1 MDLCGLPILS
11 ALCTARDEA
20 TAMIAAAPFLL
31 IAHAVGEA
39 AGWFIQA
46 LWIVFDQTT
55 LVDVTSPGYVAVY
68 NLIFGIGITVAL
80 LLFCFQLITAVVR
93 REPGG
98 LTRAGTG
105 LAKSVLGSFVAVS
118 LVALALEITDQ
129 LCIGIVQATG
139 NSMASMGD
147 KIIILVTALTALNA
161 GSPAVGA
168 IVTIFLGGLVIAAG
182 AIVWFSLLVRKS
194 LILLAVALAPLA
206 LAGSSWEAT
215 KGWASKWLMFVVALI
230 VSKLVLTVILL
241 VAISQI
247 SVPIALDIQAITD
260 PLAGIVLLAVAAF
273 APYITYKAISWL
285 GVDYY
290 HAMSTE
296 SEAKQAMNRPV
307 PVPNRLPGDTGSLF
321 GGRGKSGG
329 GGSNGG
335 GGGSPQKTPPSTAPA
350 ATSSGAG
357 AGATSGGTTAG
368 TGATTGAAGAAGP
381 IGLGVAAGVEIVK
394 TAATAGP
401 KAGSAVGEQAGGHMD
416 AASTSGQSSTP
427 PPQTPGRV
435 PPPRALPPGPSQS
448 SGGSTPPPASPQK

>member
-1 MDLCGLPILS
+1 MDLCELPILS

-20 TAMIAAAPFLL
+20 TAMIAAAPFLF

-55 LVDVTSPGYVAVY
+55 LVDVTSTGYIQVY
-68 NLIFGIGITVAL
+68 NLLFGIGITVAL
-80 LLFCFQLITAVVR
+80 LLFCFQLITSVVR

-98 LTRAGTG
+98 LTRAGIG

-147 KIIILVTALTALNA
+147 KILILVTALTTLNA

-215 KGWASKWLMFVVALI
+215 KGWASKWVMFVVALV

-307 PVPNRLPGDTGSLF
+307 PVPNRMPGNGGSLF
-321 GGRGKSGG
+321 GERGGSDSGG
-329 GGSNGG
+329 GKPP
-335 GGGSPQKTPPSTAPA
+335 PQTPPSSAPTA
-350 ATSSGAG
+350 TG
-357 AGATSGGTTAG
+357 AG
-368 TGATTGAAGAAGP
+368 TGAGAASGGATASTGVTAGAAGAAGP

-401 KAGSAVGEQAGGHMD
+401 KAGSAVGGQADGHMD
-416 AASTSGQSSTP
+416 AASTSGQSSAP
-427 PPQTPGRV
+427 PPQAPGRV

-448 SGGSTPPPASPQK
+448 SGTPPVTPPQK